1 MVFGPKVGRLS
12 KQQKTGFVLL
22 LVFGVLAV
30 GLGLLQMRNTI
41 YSPFVVRPGGG
52 EGASVAAFFD
62 ETTRLQQIDTDQDG
76 LNDYEEMNFY
86 GTSAYLPDT
95 DSDGIEDKTE
105 IEEGTDPLCPE
116 SEQCPLQTETP
127 PSPTTTPITGL
138 GASVQTPM
146 DILGS
151 AFAGASLGAGAAT
164 GTPNVFSVAQDP
176 ALLRELLIQTGSIT
190 EAQLAGISDEALL
203 ELARDVLSG
212 QPTNN
217 E

>member
-22 LVFGVLAV
+22 LVFGVLAI

-41 YSPFVVRPGGG
+41 YSPFVVRADDD
-52 EGASVAAFFD
+52 ASPSVSAFFD
-62 ETTRLQQIDTDQDG
+62 ENTRLQQIDTDQDG

-127 PSPTTTPITGL
+127 PSPTTTPNTGL

-151 AFAGASLGAGAAT
+151 AVCRAAPWGGGGTGAA
-164 GTPNVFSVAQDP
+164 S
-176 ALLRELLIQTGSIT
+176 R
-190 EAQLAGISDEALL
+190 
-203 ELARDVLSG
+203 
-212 QPTNN
+212 
-217 E
+217 